1 MDLFWK
7 DVVFGL
13 RTLLRHPATSAIA
26 LLALA
31 LGIGANTAIFSV
43 VNGVLLEP
51 LPYGDPERL
60 VMVWEA
66 NPGRGFPRFA
76 VSPPNFAD
84 WRTQARSFERL
95 VAVSSQDVN
104 LTGREQPEA
113 LSMALV
119 SDGFFQVMGVPMT
132 RGRGFHAEEMKPG
145 SGRVTVLSHGLWQR
159 RFGSDEAI
167 LGRPIQLNGEPYT
180 VVGIAPEGFEFPNE
194 RELWAPMAEEIDP
207 AQRGAHYLRV
217 VGRLK
222 PGVSAERAATEMS
235 AIAGRLEKQYPDSNT
250 GWGTLVIPLRENVV
264 QDIRP
269 ALLILLAAVSFVL
282 LIACANVANL
292 LLARVAARER
302 EIAVRTALGAGR
314 VRLVRQMLTESA
326 VLFLGGGL
334 LGLLIAFWGVKLL
347 VAVDPGGLPRVQEI
361 DVDGRVLLF
370 TLGVSL
376 VTGLLFGLIPAL
388 HATGGGRLY
397 DALKEGGR
405 AMAGGGR
412 GKLVR
417 NALVLV
423 EVAVALVLLVGAGL
437 LIQSFSRLQAVDPG
451 FRPEGVLTAGVN
463 LPAFKYPD
471 SPRQA
476 AFYRQLIERLET
488 QPGVE
493 SVGTIMPLP
502 LSGSRFVLTF
512 AVEGRPAPPP
522 NEEPNTNIRT
532 ISPGYFKTAEIPLI
546 KGRVFTDRDRED
558 SEPVVIINQT
568 MAARIWPGQD
578 PLGRRIT
585 FDDATDPE
593 AQWRTVVGVVGDV
606 RHGTLDEDGGSEAY
620 WPQFQTPFEGT
631 AIVVRAAEGR
641 SPESLAGAVR
651 QVVRGIDPDLPVD
664 EVRPFDEV
672 VSEALSQSRFKTV
685 LLGLFAAIALVLA
698 AVGVYGVIS
707 YSVTQRT
714 HEIGIRMALGAE
726 RASVLRMVV
735 RQGMALVLTGVGVG
749 VLLAFLASR
758 YLATQVYGVST
769 SDPATFVAVPLV
781 LAAVSLLANYLP
793 ARRAT
798 AVDPLEALRYE

>member
-1 MDLFWK
+1 

-13 RTLLRHPATSAIA
+13 RTLLRNPATSAIA
-26 LLALA
+26 LFALA

-51 LPYGDPERL
+51 LPYGNPEKL

-66 NPGRGFPRFA
+66 NPGRGFPRFS
-76 VSPPNFAD
+76 VSPPNFVD
-84 WRTQARSFERL
+84 WRVQARSFDGL
-95 VAVSSQDVN
+95 VATSSDDVN

-113 LSMALV
+113 LSMAQV
-119 SDGFFQVMGVPMT
+119 SDGFFRVMGVPLAL
-132 RGRGFHAEEMKPG
+132 GRDFQPEEMKPG
-145 SGRVTVLSHGLWQR
+145 ARRVTVLSHGLWQR
-159 RFGSDEAI
+159 RFGSDKAI
-167 LGRPIQLNGEPYT
+167 LDRPILLNGEPYT
-180 VVGIAPEGFEFPNE
+180 VVGVAAQGFEFPNE
-194 RELWAPMAEEIDP
+194 RELWTPWTEEIDP
-207 AQRGAHYLRV
+207 AMRGAHYLRV
-217 VGRLK
+217 IGRLK
-222 PGVSAERAATEMS
+222 PGVSVEQAATEMT
-235 AIAGRLEKQYPDSNT
+235 AIAARLEKQYPDSNT
-250 GWGTLVIPLRENVV
+250 GWGALVISLRENVV

-347 VAVDPGGLPRVQEI
+347 VAMDPGGLPRVQEI

-376 VTGLLFGLIPAL
+376 VTGLLFGLIPAF
-388 HATGGGRLY
+388 HATSGGRLY

-412 GKLVR
+412 GKVVR

-437 LIQSFSRLQAVDPG
+437 LIQSFSRLQSVDPG
-451 FRPEGVLTAGVN
+451 FQPDGVLTAGVG

-471 SPRQA
+471 TPRQA
-476 AFYRQLIERLET
+476 AFYRQLVERLDA

-493 SVGTIMPLP
+493 AVGLISPLP
-502 LSGSRFVLTF
+502 LSGQRFVLTF
-512 AVEGRPAPPP
+512 AVEGRPAPAP
-522 NEEPNTNIRT
+522 NEEPNANIRT
-532 ISPGYFKTAEIPLI
+532 ASPDYFKTVQIPLI
-546 KGRVFTDRDRED
+546 KGRVFTDQDIET
-558 SEPVVIINQT
+558 SLPVLLVNQT
-568 MAARIWPGQD
+568 MAKQIWPGED
-578 PLGRRIT
+578 PLGKRIT

-593 AQWRTVVGVVGDV
+593 AEWRTVVGVVGDV
-606 RHGTLDEDGGSEAY
+606 RHGTLNEDGGSEAY
-620 WPQFQTPFEGT
+620 WPQFQAPFQS
-631 AIVVRAAEGR
+631 ASIVVRAAGAGN
-641 SPESLAGAVR
+641 PERLAGAVR
-651 QVVRGIDPDLPVD
+651 QTVRALDPDLPVD
-664 EVRPFDEV
+664 EIRPFDEV

-726 RASVLRMVV
+726 RTSVLRMVV
-735 RQGMALVLTGVGVG
+735 RQGMVLVLTGVGVG
-749 VLLAFLASR
+749 VVLAWMASR
-758 YLATQVYGVST
+758 YLETQVYGVST

-781 LAAVSLLANYLP
+781 LAGVSLLANYLP

-798 AVDPLEALRYE
+798 TVDPLEALRYE